1 MSARK
6 IEDAS
11 AAPQPAAPAEIAP
24 IEYATSDEHRTLR
37 ITPDQATPGTRAL
50 ANEVPV
56 ALEFDG
62 SPYAVMMLT
71 PADLEDFAVGFALS
85 ERIIVRAGEIARIDV
100 RQGTRGIGIDVRL
113 EREHS
118 ARLAERRRA
127 IPGQSGCGICGLTTI
142 EEALPQLTPL
152 TAAPRV
158 AQKALFRAL
167 ESLPARQT
175 LNQATGAVHA
185 ASFCS
190 PDGEILVVREDVGRH
205 NAFDKVIGHLARE
218 GLEPSSG
225 FALLTSR
232 CSYELVQ
239 KAVLARIPIL
249 AAISAPTELAVS
261 IARGANLTLIAL
273 ARGDSA
279 LVFNDPFSSI
289 AK

>member
-6 IEDAS
+6 IEEARAS
-11 AAPQPAAPAEIAP
+11 QPAAIVEVEP
-24 IEYATSDEHRTLR
+24 IEYATSDEHRSTR
-37 ITPDQATPGTRAL
+37 ITPDSSTPGTRVL

-85 ERIIVRAGEIARIDV
+85 ERIIKRADEIARIDV

-142 EEALPQLTPL
+142 EEALPQLRPL
-152 TAAPRV
+152 TAPPKL

-175 LNQATGAVHA
+175 LNLATGAVHA
-185 ASFCS
+185 ASFCRS
-190 PDGEILVVREDVGRH
+190 DGEILVVREDVGRH

-218 GLEPSSG
+218 GLDSASG

-239 KAVLARIPIL
+239 KAVLARIPVL
-249 AAISAPTELAVS
+249 VTISAPTELAVS
-261 IARGANLTLIAL
+261 IAKGSNLTLVAL

-279 LVFNDPFSSI
+279 LVFNDPFSSF

>member
-1 MSARK
+1 M
-6 IEDAS
+6 
-11 AAPQPAAPAEIAP
+11 
-24 IEYATSDEHRTLR
+24 R

-85 ERIIVRAGEIARIDV
+85 ERIIARSNEIARIDV

-142 EEALPQLTPL
+142 EEAMPQLTPL

-167 ESLPARQT
+167 EALPARQT

-185 ASFCS
+185 ASFCRS
-190 PDGEILVVREDVGRH
+190 DGEILVVREDVGRH
-205 NAFDKVIGHLARE
+205 NAFDKVIGHMAR
-218 GLEPSSG
+218 GALDPALG
-225 FALLTSR
+225 FAFLTSR

-239 KAVLARIPIL
+239 KAVLAGIPIL

-279 LVFNDPFSSI
+279 LVFNDPFGSI